1 MLIKTKMLTMNTFLA
16 FKLSYAVFFM
26 LNSTDLLVSGKSF
39 RNNRLVKKLYFKKTK
54 KFESPIV
61 GQICNNFKK
70 NRAFYDK
77 SMKLGTCLV
86 DSNTK

>member
-1 MLIKTKMLTMNTFLA
+1 MTKVTTSNSYSDGIFNPLSFKNTP
-16 FKLSYAVFFM
+16 
-26 LNSTDLLVSGKSF
+26 LV
-39 RNNRLVKKLYFKKTK
+39 
-54 KFESPIV
+54 V

-77 SMKLGTCLV
+77 SMELGTCLV